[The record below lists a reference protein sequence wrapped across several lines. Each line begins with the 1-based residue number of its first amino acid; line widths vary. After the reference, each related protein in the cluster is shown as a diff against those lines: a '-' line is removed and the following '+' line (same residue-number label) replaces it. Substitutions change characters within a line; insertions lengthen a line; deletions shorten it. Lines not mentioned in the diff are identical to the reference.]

1 MAEVRSGPLERW
13 LNRMSAARWRRAA
26 RGARTSTLRDLR
38 RRQAE
43 ARTLRQHLDA
53 LLHVADERLAL
64 PLVGNTAFPRPHGM
78 EWAWRPE
85 MWRGALPERGHA
97 AVERRQ
103 EIGGE
108 VTVFHD
114 CTISELTVRQ
124 VRNTRETDLAP
135 YGMRLDVFRFDGSFL
150 SVVLDLPPEAS
161 QGLKKRHLIRL
172 DTIVETEYPI
182 ELFARLNVRHGPNTE
197 QLVREIPLG
206 EPEVMVEFDLAYSKL
221 NERRVE
227 KMWIDLIFEGPEMNQ
242 ITIRDLTF
250 CRYPRADI

>member
-1 MAEVRSGPLERW
+1 MAEGRSGPIEGW
-13 LNRMSAARWRRAA
+13 LNRLAAARWRRAA
-26 RGARTSTLRDLR
+26 KAAPVSRLRDLR

-43 ARTLRQHLDA
+43 ARDLRQHLDT

-64 PLVGNTAFPRPHGM
+64 PMVGNTAFPRPHGTD
-78 EWAWRPE
+78 WAWRPE
-85 MWRGALPERGHA
+85 MWRGALPERGRA
-97 AVERRQ
+97 AVAQRE

-124 VRNTRETDLAP
+124 VRNSRETDLAP

-150 SVVLDLPPEAS
+150 SVVLDLPPEAA
-161 QGLKKRHLIRL
+161 QGLRKRHLVRL

-197 QLVREIPLG
+197 QLVREIPLA
-206 EPEVMVEFDLAYSKL
+206 EAEVMVEFDLAYSRL

-227 KMWIDLIFEGPEMNQ
+227 RMWIDLIFEGPEMNQ